1 MEPIRNDKSG
11 FVSLASGKHFFHNL
25 NSNEYILTLV
35 QNVLRYAQT
44 LLYVYYVF

>member
-11 FVSLASGKHFFHNL
+11 YVSLKKHFFHNL

-35 QNVLRYAQT
+35 QNVLSYALT